1 MWEQGSNSGPMCQP
15 EQSAMC
21 WLWEALGNYFG
32 NTTEIISLTNTNGKR
47 QTVQSAVENNTEQ
60 ERDWMSS
67 VMTSLMVHLLS
78 FEHS

>member
-1 MWEQGSNSGPMCQP
+1 
-15 EQSAMC
+15 MC
-21 WLWEALGNYFG
+21 WLGEALGNYFG

-67 VMTSLMVHLLS
+67 VMTSLMDHLLS